1 MKTLAGIGKKSRN
14 RLKAVI
20 EASGGLL
27 TPKFVS
33 EVLSLSRFEAARL
46 LSRWNRAGWLKR
58 IKRGVYL
65 PVQLE
70 TDPNEVA
77 IEDSWQIAENIFSPG
92 YIAGFSAIKYW
103 DLSEQIFEN
112 TVYFT
117 TKQVPSRTVVYG
129 GIKFKLKTIR
139 PYKVF
144 GTKTIW
150 RDSIKIQVS
159 DPSKTIIDLLDDPVS
174 GGGMRA
180 IRDFFTE
187 YWESKH
193 CNIGLLIDYVKKM
206 KNKAIFKRLG
216 FLLEIDDLLDAKTT
230 DLFKKRISSGYSNF
244 DTTMKNIHFIRK
256 WNLKIPSSWKEEYD
270 LKRRSS

>member
-20 EASGGLL
+20 EASGRLL

-58 IKRGVYL
+58 VKRGVYL

-70 TDPNEVA
+70 TGPDEIA
-77 IEDSWQIAENIFSPG
+77 IEDSWQIAESIFSPG

-103 DLSEQIFEN
+103 DFSEQIFED

-139 PYKVF
+139 PHKTF
-144 GTKTIW
+144 GTKTVW
-150 RDSIKIQVS
+150 RDSTKIQVS
-159 DPSKTIIDLLDDPVS
+159 DPSKTIVDLLDNPAS
-174 GGGMRA
+174 GGGMRTV
-180 IRDFFTE
+180 RDFFTE
-187 YWESKH
+187 YCESKH
-193 CNIGLLIDYVKKM
+193 CNMGLLINYVKKM
-206 KNKAIFKRLG
+206 KNKTIFKRLG
-216 FLLEIDDLLDAKTT
+216 FLLEVDNFLDEKTT
-230 DLFKKRISSGYSNF
+230 NLLKKRISSGYSNF
-244 DTTMKNIHFIRK
+244 DTTMKNVHFIRK

-270 LKRRSS
+270 SKKRSS